1 MTSHFSKRPFR
12 KGTGIPQHIPPLR
25 PQTAKQRAQK
35 DIIIEEKPSTGFKPQ
50 PQRPPT
56 VIRNKAPSRNAG
68 SRIDAG
74 PTPRKTPTTT
84 SNLPSKRPTTA
95 QPVRQPHGIVNSYK
109 SKQNQ
114 IQDVNLSSDIDY
126 ELQCAQVRDE
136 IAKEFGITL
145 DEKDAEQPWID
156 DLSSLQDQLNEN
168 IYQTS
173 IIDENPVTIMD
184 QVSNEMMNSNSDQI
198 DPFKD
203 ASNMLD
209 ESFSKFQ
216 QMMDEEKKLLDD
228 RIALLQKCGHDL
240 MLHPASD
247 YTADTEPDDIDD
259 IMQKPQ
265 PIIIQTKARP
275 GTARTRNNGNF

>member
-1 MTSHFSKRPFR
+1 MNSHVSKRPFR
-12 KGTGIPQHIPPLR
+12 KGTGIPQHVPPLR

-35 DIIIEEKPSTGFKPQ
+35 DIIIEEKPATGFKPQ

-74 PTPRKTPTTT
+74 PTPRKTPTTA

-95 QPVRQPHGIVNSYK
+95 QPVRQQHGIVNSYK
-109 SKQNQ
+109 PKPNH
-114 IQDVNLSSDIDY
+114 IQDNNLSSDVDY
-126 ELQCAQVRDE
+126 EIQSAKIREE

-145 DEKDAEQPWID
+145 DENDGDQPWVD
-156 DLSSLQDQLNEN
+156 DLSSLQDKLNEN

-173 IIDENPVTIMD
+173 IMDENPVTIMD
-184 QVSNEMMNSNSDQI
+184 QVSNEMADSNSNQN
-198 DPFKD
+198 DPFKN
-203 ASNMLD
+203 ASQMLD
-209 ESFSKFQ
+209 ESFEKFQ
-216 QMMDEEKKLLDD
+216 QIMDEEKKLLDD
-228 RIALLQKCGHDL
+228 RISLLQKCGHDL
-240 MLHPASD
+240 MQHPASE

-275 GTARTRNNGNF
+275 GTARTRTNGVI